1 MNKLPGQCPICHGDL
16 EVTRVYCAHCDTT
29 MEGHFAP
36 SANPFGVLSKD
47 QMFFLMTFIRC
58 EGRFN
63 RMEEELNLSYP
74 TLRNRLQEILRLLGF
89 EPKVDEVQKLSTE
102 DRMNILDSLAKGE
115 ISAED
120 AQLQLAGKKMDG

>member
-1 MNKLPGQCPICHGDL
+1 MNKLPGQCPICHSDL
-16 EVTRVYCAHCDTT
+16 EVTRLYCPHCDTT

-89 EPKVDEVQKLSTE
+89 EPKADEVQKLNPE
-102 DRMNILDSLAKGE
+102 DRMKILDLLAKGE
-115 ISAED
+115 ISADE
-120 AQLQLAGKKMDG
+120 AQIQLSGKKADG

>member
-1 MNKLPGQCPICHGDL
+1 
-16 EVTRVYCAHCDTT
+16 

-36 SANPFGVLSKD
+36 SPNPFGVLSKD

-89 EPKVDEVQKLSTE
+89 EPKADEVQKLGAD
-102 DRMNILDSLAKGE
+102 DRMRILNSLSKGE

-120 AQLQLAGKKMDG
+120 AQMQLAGKKSDG